1 MQTIVKLFDD
11 YEHARAAVRDLEGAG
26 FAAGDISLLHRS
38 ADGEVREHD
47 AATGEVSNAG
57 VGATIGTLVGGGA
70 GLLAGL
76 GMLAIPGVGPVVA
89 AGWLVAAL
97 AGAGVAAA
105 AGGLI
110 GALTDSGVEEADA
123 HVYAEGVKRGGTLVT
138 VRAADATQAAN
149 AESIMARH
157 HPVSLR
163 ERGESYRTGGWD
175 RFDAESRTVT
185 ATETAPRGTG
195 HMDDTLTTT
204 EMAPRGETDPAQTSS
219 TRTTLD
225 GRV

>member
-38 ADGEVREHD
+38 PDGEVREHD
-47 AATGEVSNAG
+47 AATGEVSGAG

-89 AGWLVAAL
+89 AGWLVAAVT
-97 AGAGVAAA
+97 GAGVAAA

-110 GALTDSGVEEADA
+110 GALTNSGVEEADA

-149 AESIMARH
+149 AETIMARH

-163 ERGESYRTGGWD
+163 ERGESYRSGGWD
-175 RFDAESRTVT
+175 RFDADSRTVT
-185 ATETAPRGTG
+185 ASEAAPLGSG
-195 HMDDTLTTT
+195 HMDDTLRST

>member
-38 ADGEVREHD
+38 ADGEVQEHD
-47 AATGEVSNAG
+47 HTTGEVSNAG

-76 GMLAIPGVGPVVA
+76 GLMAIPGLGPVVA
-89 AGWLVAAL
+89 AGWLVAA
-97 AGAGVAAA
+97 ATGAGVAAA

-110 GALTDSGVEEADA
+110 GALTESGVEEADA

-149 AESIMARH
+149 AEAIMARH
-157 HPVSLR
+157 QPVSLK
-163 ERGESYRTGGWD
+163 ERGETYRSAGWQGFEHD
-175 RFDAESRTVT
+175 TRTITASEAE
-185 ATETAPRGTG
+185 ARGTG
-195 HMDDTLTTT
+195 HMDDR
-204 EMAPRGETDPAQTSS
+204 MASSASRPHGETDPSDTTS

>member
-38 ADGEVREHD
+38 PDGEVREHD
-47 AATGEVSNAG
+47 HETGEVSNAG

-76 GMLAIPGVGPVVA
+76 GLMAIPGVGPVVA

-97 AGAGVAAA
+97 TGAGVAAA

-149 AESIMARH
+149 AEAIMTRH
-157 HPVSLR
+157 QPVGLK
-163 ERGESYRTGGWD
+163 ERGESYRSAGWQGFEQETRTITASEAEARAAGQTTG
-175 RFDAESRTVT
+175 
-185 ATETAPRGTG
+185 
-195 HMDDTLTTT
+195 TTT
-204 EMAPRGETDPAQTSS
+204 PGQAMPTRS
-219 TRTTLD
+219 TPDR
-225 GRV
+225 